1 MFFQEMPP
9 DTSIYM
15 IAGYAVF
22 FVVMTVYLLSL
33 FIRSRNLKRDL
44 SVLEDM
50 QKEGNKPMKT
60 KQKSVTQK

>member
-1 MFFQEMPP
+1 MFFQETPP

-22 FVVMTVYLLSL
+22 FIVMAVYLLSL

-44 SVLEDM
+44 TVLEDM